1 MLQYIT
7 KRLLWAIPLLLGITV
22 VSYLIISL
30 APGDA
35 VDLMVNPGMTAADK
49 EAQRHALGLDQPV
62 YVQYFKWLGQVLQGN
77 LGYSFLNYRP
87 VAERIGERMLPT
99 ILLMGTAIALA
110 YVAAIPIG
118 VISATRQYSLID
130 YASTVFAFAGVSLPS
145 FFLGLGGIYLLGL
158 KLDLLPTGGM
168 RTLGAPSGLG
178 DFLYHLILPA
188 LVLSLVNMGS
198 LVRYTRSSMLDVV
211 RQDFVRTARSKGL
224 AERSVIYRHAMRNAL
239 IPVITLLGLQI
250 PDLLGGAVITEQI
263 FQWPGMGRLT
273 IEAIAQRDYPL
284 LMGLTML
291 TAVLV
296 VVGNLI
302 ADVMYCLVDPRV
314 RHR

>member
-1 MLQYIT
+1 
-7 KRLLWAIPLLLGITV
+7 
-22 VSYLIISL
+22 
-30 APGDA
+30 
-35 VDLMVNPGMTAADK
+35 
-49 EAQRHALGLDQPV
+49 
-62 YVQYFKWLGQVLQGN
+62 
-77 LGYSFLNYRP
+77 
-87 VAERIGERMLPT
+87 
-99 ILLMGTAIALA
+99 
-110 YVAAIPIG
+110 
-118 VISATRQYSLID
+118 RQYSLID

-168 RTLGAPSGLG
+168 RTLGAPPGLG
-178 DFLYHLILPA
+178 DLVYHLILPA

-224 AERSVIYRHAMRNAL
+224 AERTVIYRHALRNAL

-273 IEAIAQRDYPL
+273 IEAITQRDYPL